1 MMQICL
7 DGPSGS
13 GKSTLAKALAKALD
27 ITYLDTGAM
36 YRALTYH
43 CLEAG
48 IDVSHEAAVVAALEG
63 FELKMDKG
71 SVQVNGVDVSEAI
84 RMERISQNVSAVSSY
99 GAVRDAMVDLQ
110 RKIAAGQPIVMDGR
124 DIGTVVLPQAPFKFF
139 IVASAQ
145 ERARRRFEE
154 QKAKGLEVS
163 FETIL
168 ADMERRDYLDSTRE
182 IAPLRPAADAVHID
196 TSNLSIDAV
205 VEKIL
210 AAIGKVKG

>member
-1 MMQICL
+1 MQICL

-48 IDVSHEAAVVAALEG
+48 IDVTDEASVVAALEG

-154 QKAKGLEVS
+154 QKAKGLDVS

-168 ADMERRDYLDSTRE
+168 ADMERRDHLDSTRE
-182 IAPLRPAADAVHID
+182 IAPLKPAADAVHID